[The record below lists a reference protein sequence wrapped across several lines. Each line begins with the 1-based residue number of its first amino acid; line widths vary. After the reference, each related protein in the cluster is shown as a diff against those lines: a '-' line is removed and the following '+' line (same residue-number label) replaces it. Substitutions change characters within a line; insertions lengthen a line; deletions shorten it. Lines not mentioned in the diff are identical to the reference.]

1 MMKEISEYE
10 KDLATI
16 RSMMEKSGK
25 FISLS
30 GMSGILA
37 GLYALAGAALVNW
50 LLNHP
55 ASSTRPPMLAILAI
69 AAIVLVASI
78 TTGLLLSG
86 VKARKFGL
94 QLWNAT
100 SRQLFTNM
108 AIPLIAGGLF
118 ILIMLYNGYYAMAA
132 PACLIFYGLA
142 LIQASANTFDEVR
155 YVGYSDILL
164 GLVAAIL
171 PQYGL
176 YIWAAGFGILHIV
189 YGAIMYKK
197 YDR

>member
-37 GLYALAGAALVNW
+37 GLYALVGAAVVNW

-55 ASSTRPPMLAILAI
+55 ASSAGPPMAAILAI
-69 AAIVLVASI
+69 SAIVLIASI
-78 TTGLLLSG
+78 VTGLALSG

-94 QLWNAT
+94 NLWNAT

-118 ILIMLYNGYYAMAA
+118 ILIMLYHGYYSMAA

-142 LIQASANTFDEVR
+142 LIQGSANTFDEVR

-164 GLVAAIL
+164 GLVAALL

-176 YIWAAGFGILHIV
+176 YIWAAGFGALHII